1 MTNTHLNCYR
11 CIRSRSGLE
20 DSKNRLHYMKTSVPW
35 HLAEQI
41 FFIKIIRLL
50 GPIGVQ
56 YCTIYNLI
64 LIQVQLHK
72 TTEDNEK
79 LQREMNVKVVEAKKR
94 EDELRDLLSKVT
106 RGGGEGGCQLG
117 RGEGGDMIGWERV
130 GEMVN

>member
-1 MTNTHLNCYR
+1 
-11 CIRSRSGLE
+11 
-20 DSKNRLHYMKTSVPW
+20 MKTSVPW

-106 RGGGEGGCQLG
+106 GGEG
-117 RGEGGDMIGWERV
+117 RRRMSAGEGGI
-130 GEMVN
+130 

>member
-1 MTNTHLNCYR
+1 
-11 CIRSRSGLE
+11 
-20 DSKNRLHYMKTSVPW
+20 MKTSVPW

-94 EDELRDLLSKVT
+94 EEEEALERKHAEIRFEFLTRWVWSTFSSRCPLSSN
-106 RGGGEGGCQLG
+106 RGC
-117 RGEGGDMIGWERV
+117 
-130 GEMVN
+130 

>member
-1 MTNTHLNCYR
+1 
-11 CIRSRSGLE
+11 
-20 DSKNRLHYMKTSVPW
+20 MKTNVPW

-106 RGGGEGGCQLG
+106 RGGG
-117 RGEGGDMIGWERV
+117 RRRMSAGEGGRGGYDRL
-130 GEMVN
+130 GESG